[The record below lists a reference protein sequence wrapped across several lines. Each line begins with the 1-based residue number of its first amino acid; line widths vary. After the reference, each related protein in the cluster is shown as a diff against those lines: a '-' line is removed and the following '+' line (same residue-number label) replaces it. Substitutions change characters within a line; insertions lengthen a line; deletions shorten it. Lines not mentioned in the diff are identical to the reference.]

1 MSTKKYLSG
10 NEKRKKQ
17 KKTQEFILSQ
27 AGALNKFL
35 TRNISNTIVNEECDN
50 LIDKE
55 VQNDMQEQH
64 ELGDAENRNKQEYK
78 DLDTKCSTY
87 PLDITDPKNWENI
100 DQNFIDLLVEK
111 GSIRGNMVDFP
122 KNSENRHFSST
133 YYIRH
138 LSNGEKSDR
147 KWLIYFVSLDKVF
160 CFYCKLF
167 K

>member
-87 PLDITDPKNWENI
+87 PLDITDPKN
-100 DQNFIDLLVEK
+100 
-111 GSIRGNMVDFP
+111 
-122 KNSENRHFSST
+122 
-133 YYIRH
+133 
-138 LSNGEKSDR
+138 
-147 KWLIYFVSLDKVF
+147 
-160 CFYCKLF
+160 
-167 K
+167 